1 MALRVIAWLF
11 KVSRVSVVSLVT
23 SGLLAFGSLDPN
35 LSAQTSD
42 TAKPAILQ
50 GRVLDAQQRPIAGAT
65 VHLRAQPGTQT
76 TTSTTDSNGGYRF
89 SSVMPGQ
96 YSLRAEM
103 AGLDDAVFS
112 SLFLKPGETKRID
125 LAFSLPQSAKSTT
138 QSPPEFFDEPQFT
151 VAGVSDTTNF
161 GGHGSDTVVRTTESL
176 AKETVS
182 LSGVSSPASSKP
194 IHSADEEKSLLEAVT
209 RNPESFEAN
218 HNAGSYLV
226 FANKAREGVPY
237 LERAAQLKPG
247 DYQNSYQLALACA
260 SLGDYVRARTDVEKL
275 LASDNKAELHH
286 LLADIEE
293 KQGHPVEAVH
303 EYQRAAELRASE
315 PNLFDWGAELL
326 LHSAVEPAIEVFTK
340 GNQLFPRSSR
350 MLMGLGVAQYGRGS
364 YEDAVKS
371 LCQASDLNP
380 DDPTPYVFLGRLQA
394 ANTVASQDSTER
406 LARFARLQPN
416 NALAAYY
423 HAVSLWRQRKAS
435 DDAATSSQVESLLEK
450 AVQLDPKLAPAYLQL
465 GIVLGERKKH
475 PEAISAYQMAIEADP
490 RLEQAHY
497 RLAQAY
503 RQAGEPAMAQKEL
516 QTYEALSKEA
526 AEQVV
531 RDRHDIQQF
540 VYTLRDTPT
549 RAK

>member
-1 MALRVIAWLF
+1 MGLRVIAWLF

-23 SGLLAFGSLDPN
+23 CGLLAFGSLDPN
-35 LSAQTSD
+35 LSAQTND

-50 GRVLDAQQRPIAGAT
+50 GRVLDAHQRPIAGAT
-65 VHLRAQPGTQT
+65 VHLRVQKGTQT

-89 SSVMPGQ
+89 SSVKPGQ

-112 SLFLKPGETKRID
+112 PLFLKPGETKRID
-125 LAFSLPQSAKSTT
+125 LAFSPSKSAKSQT
-138 QSPPEFFDEPQFT
+138 QPEFFDEPQFT

-176 AKETVS
+176 AKETVA
-182 LSGVSSPASSKP
+182 LSGVSSPASSKTTY
-194 IHSADEEKSLLEAVT
+194 SAAEEKSLLEAVT

-260 SLGDYVRARTDVEKL
+260 SIGDYARARADVEKL
-275 LASDNKAELHH
+275 LARDNKAELHH

-293 KQGHPVEAVH
+293 KQGHPVEAVR
-303 EYQRAAELRASE
+303 EYQRAAELSASE

-326 LHSAVEPAIEVFTK
+326 MHSAVEPAIEVFTK
-340 GNQLFPRSSR
+340 GNRLFPLSSR

-364 YEDAVKS
+364 YEEAVKS
-371 LCQASDLNP
+371 LCLASDLNP
-380 DDPTPYVFLGRLQA
+380 DDPTPYLFLGRLQA
-394 ANTVASQDSTER
+394 ANTVASHDSTEK

-423 HAVSLWRQRKAS
+423 HAVSLWRQRKGS
-435 DDAATSSQVESLLEK
+435 DDATTSSQVESLLEK

-465 GIVLGERKKH
+465 GILHAERKDLPK
-475 PEAISAYQMAIEADP
+475 ATSAYQTAIEADP

-503 RQAGEPAMAQKEL
+503 RQAGEPAKAQKEL

-549 RAK
+549 QAK